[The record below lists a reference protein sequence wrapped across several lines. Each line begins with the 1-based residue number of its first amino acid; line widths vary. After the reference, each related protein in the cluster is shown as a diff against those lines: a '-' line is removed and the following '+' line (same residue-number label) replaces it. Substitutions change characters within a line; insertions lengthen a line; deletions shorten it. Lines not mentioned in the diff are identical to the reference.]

1 MSQLLGH
8 QRRTT
13 MPLGKN
19 ASSEMI
25 EIIEDEMEEIVKLL
39 CLAGEV
45 RDLITEHAGAREL
58 DDLVGRFKP
67 NLEP

>member
-1 MSQLLGH
+1 
-8 QRRTT
+8 
-13 MPLGKN
+13 
-19 ASSEMI
+19 
-25 EIIEDEMEEIVKLL
+25 MEEIVKLL